1 MSSEKSFYRSGELAE
16 LAGISTDTLRHYE
29 RKGVLARPL
38 RKANDYRQ
46 YPASAL
52 QRVRLIR
59 RAIAVGFTLDEL
71 ASVLNV
77 RDSGGAPCMEVR
89 ALAAAKLSDIETRLR
104 EMSELR
110 KELRAVLKDWDTRL
124 KHRAPGQRAHLLE
137 SLNAGRNGGLGNRRQ
152 GSVNLAKKKR
162 AKKSPP
168 AQPMSGMSEMQ
179 DEKMNERGDHVM
191 GFDHTKTTHHFR
203 LLADGGSIEVAAN
216 SPQDTESRDQIRMH
230 LGHIAKMFAAGNFNA
245 PMLIHDQIPPGVPT
259 MQKLKS
265 DIQYKFEE
273 TEQGA
278 RIRISTSSPEALQ
291 AIYDFLRFQIKEHK
305 TGDSLDVGQ

>member
-16 LAGISTDTLRHYE
+16 LTGISTDTLRHYE
-29 RKGVLARPL
+29 RKGVLAHPFRE
-38 RKANDYRQ
+38 ANDYRQ

-124 KHRAPGQRAHLLE
+124 ERRAPGQRVHLLE
-137 SLNAGRNGGLGNRRQ
+137 SLTVGRNGGLGNRRR

-162 AKKSPP
+162 EKKS
-168 AQPMSGMSEMQ
+168 
-179 DEKMNERGDHVM
+179 K
-191 GFDHTKTTHHFR
+191 
-203 LLADGGSIEVAAN
+203 
-216 SPQDTESRDQIRMH
+216 
-230 LGHIAKMFAAGNFNA
+230 
-245 PMLIHDQIPPGVPT
+245 
-259 MQKLKS
+259 
-265 DIQYKFEE
+265 
-273 TEQGA
+273 
-278 RIRISTSSPEALQ
+278 
-291 AIYDFLRFQIKEHK
+291 
-305 TGDSLDVGQ
+305 